1 MRIITIVAA
10 ALAALA
16 LGAGASSAL
25 AAERP
30 SLADEVAAKLGVSTD
45 ELRAAFRAALAA
57 RVDAAVAAGRLT
69 PEQGARLKE
78 RIANAKGLGLGAR
91 KAFGEKRQALAKR
104 IAKHGTWRGAAARY
118 LGLSRVQL
126 RTELRKGQSLAQI
139 ATARGKSVDGLVA
152 AMLAPVKERLAR
164 AVANERLT
172 QQRSDALLERITD
185 RVERLVQRP
194 FVPKQR

>member
-1 MRIITIVAA
+1 MRITTILAA
-10 ALAALA
+10 ALALA
-16 LGAGASSAL
+16 VGAGATSAL

-30 SLADEVAAKLGVSTD
+30 SLADEVAAKLGVSTGQ
-45 ELRAAFRAALAA
+45 LRAAFRATLAA
-57 RVDAAVAAGRLT
+57 RIDAAVAAGRLT

-91 KAFGEKRQALAKR
+91 KAFGEKRKVLAER
-104 IAKHGTWRGAAARY
+104 IAKHGTRRGVAAHY

-126 RTELRKGQSLAQI
+126 RAELRKGQSLAQI

-185 RVERLVQRP
+185 RVERVVQRP